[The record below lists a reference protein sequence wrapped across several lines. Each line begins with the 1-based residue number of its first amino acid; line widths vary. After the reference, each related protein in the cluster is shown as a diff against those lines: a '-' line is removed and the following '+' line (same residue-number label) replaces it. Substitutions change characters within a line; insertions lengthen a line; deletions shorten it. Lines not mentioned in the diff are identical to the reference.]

1 MSIVVNLRTI
11 LLFISCCLGDS
22 SYNALFTIFLKD
34 SSQDWSLLLCLPGPS
49 SGCAVVVDESRYG
62 NTPVVVVLPVIAVVL
77 LGFR

>member
-1 MSIVVNLRTI
+1 VI
-11 LLFISCCLGDS
+11 S

-34 SSQDWSLLLCLPGPS
+34 WIQERSLLLLPGDA
-49 SGCAVVVDESRYG
+49 GNAVVVDESRYG